1 MADEPTP
8 PPNPAAQP
16 PPAGEPSGVLDLARR
31 LLVGTVAM
39 TLDELNDLLQRLR
52 GRGELPE
59 AEVKRLVEEYVEA
72 RPKGDGLDATAAA
85 ESTSLAPADKSQ
97 GALERSVE
105 TILVRLNV
113 PTRSD
118 IESLSRKITLLNEKV
133 TRLKELRDA
142 ERAMGQAIGREGGRD
157 AGHKV
162 TMPPSP
168 APHAGTRSRPSN
180 GQAE

>member
-1 MADEPTP
+1 MADDSTP
-8 PPNPAAQP
+8 ATNTPQP
-16 PPAGEPSGVLDLARR
+16 PAPEPASGVLDMARR

-39 TLDELNDLLQRLR
+39 TLDEINELLQRLM

-59 AEVKRLVEEYVEA
+59 AEVKRLVQEYVA
-72 RPKGDGLDATAAA
+72 TKPKAEDVATAAA
-85 ESTSLAPADKSQ
+85 DESTALDKPH

-142 ERAMGQAIGREGGRD
+142 EKELGRHDGNPRVAVPGAPTTHGEAGRN
-157 AGHKV
+157 
-162 TMPPSP
+162 
-168 APHAGTRSRPSN
+168 RPGN
-180 GQAE
+180 GQAN

>member
-1 MADEPTP
+1 M
-8 PPNPAAQP
+8 
-16 PPAGEPSGVLDLARR
+16 LDLARR
-31 LLVGTVAM
+31 LLMGTVAM
-39 TLDELNDLLQRLR
+39 TLDEINDLLQRLR

-72 RPKGDGLDATAAA
+72 RPKNDAPDAAA
-85 ESTSLAPADKSQ
+85 ADNTALAADEKSQ

-118 IESLSRKITLLNEKV
+118 IESLSRKITLLNDKV

-142 ERAMGQAIGREGGRD
+142 ERAMSQASGRE
-157 AGHKV
+157 AGHKAP
-162 TMPPSP
+162 MPASP
-168 APHAGTRSRPSN
+168 APRAGTRGRPSN
-180 GQAE
+180 GQPE